1 MTRRCR
7 PTSPDVSGDTC
18 RSTNVP
24 SGDEAKYFQPK
35 YFCYFNITS
44 LFVFSSP
51 TMQLLLSIMLLVI
64 MAAARPEVYNSTS
77 SLMTKNDVI
86 RLGDIELNKLIPSK
100 KVSEQS
106 SDEKQIF
113 DQRQNVN
120 ATYKDTIESVSLLSS
135 RRRRN
140 MKTTRHR
147 KRLIIDKSSSRH
159 RAKPR
164 SIFTTSNKFPCPK
177 DMKRLHGVCVK
188 LIKEPVPENIFYPDI
203 YDY

>member
-1 MTRRCR
+1 MKLSHWR
-7 PTSPDVSGDTC
+7 PLEQ
-18 RSTNVP
+18 RNNN
-24 SGDEAKYFQPK
+24 
-35 YFCYFNITS
+35 FNFTLIS
-44 LFVFSSP
+44 VFSSP
-51 TMQLLLSIMLLVI
+51 TMQLILSIMLLVI
-64 MAAARPEVYNSTS
+64 MAAARPEVYKSTP
-77 SLMTKNDVI
+77 SLTMKNPAI
-86 RLGDIELNKLIPSK
+86 RLRDIEFNKLIPNK

-120 ATYKDTIESVSLLSS
+120 APYKDRIESPSLLSDRQS
-135 RRRRN
+135 RN

-147 KRLIIDKSSSRH
+147 KRLMIDRSSSRH